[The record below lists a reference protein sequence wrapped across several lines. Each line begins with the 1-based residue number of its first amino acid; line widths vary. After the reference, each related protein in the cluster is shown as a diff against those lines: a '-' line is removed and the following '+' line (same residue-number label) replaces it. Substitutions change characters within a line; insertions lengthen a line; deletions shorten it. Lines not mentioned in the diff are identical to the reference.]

1 MSKVQF
7 NKTYTANPK
16 DIEASRKWYVIDA
29 EGKILGR
36 LATKI
41 AHVLRG
47 KHKPIYTPNLD
58 TGDYVIVINAGK
70 VAVTGTRM
78 ESKVY
83 YRHSRY
89 PGGIKGIRLKDNI
102 ARFPARPLEEAVRG
116 MLPKN
121 SLGRAMFRKL
131 KVYGGADHPHVAQNP
146 EKLEI

>member
-29 EGKILGR
+29 EGKVLGR

-47 KHKPIYTPNLD
+47 KHKPIFTPNLD
-58 TGDYVIVINAGK
+58 TGDYVVVINAGK
-70 VAVTGTRM
+70 IAVTGTRM

-102 ARFPARPLEEAVRG
+102 SRFPARPLEEAVRG